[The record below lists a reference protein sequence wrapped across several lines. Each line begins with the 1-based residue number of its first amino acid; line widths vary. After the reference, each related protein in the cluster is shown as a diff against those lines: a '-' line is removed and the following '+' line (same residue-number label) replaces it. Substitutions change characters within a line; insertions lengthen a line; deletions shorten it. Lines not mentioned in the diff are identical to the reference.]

1 MKYNGWFTLCV
12 VLQSSLWSLF
22 TSSPTPFDA
31 YNADY
36 KSSQYNVY
44 RLSYR
49 RSSTNLEEAKKL
61 KLYWKYHLLASCSEC
76 SLAYRFSY
84 SALRGRGNKDSR
96 MSRTFFRRLCK
107 SFYLILSD
115 LRYSVLIPWSTLL
128 RSPDWVV
135 REVSRHVYNK
145 QQRRRYDYK
154 CMPQQ
159 QIKINIPQVFM
170 RVKTLILTLKRAQ
183 GKKTIRH
190 VINYRPGRE
199 GIPYERGGYARR
211 KFWIKPLKET
221 NLGVAQPFLT
231 PKSDHFKLWLHESSK

>member
-1 MKYNGWFTLCV
+1 M
-12 VLQSSLWSLF
+12 
-22 TSSPTPFDA
+22 
-31 YNADY
+31 
-36 KSSQYNVY
+36 
-44 RLSYR
+44 
-49 RSSTNLEEAKKL
+49 
-61 KLYWKYHLLASCSEC
+61 LASCSEC

-96 MSRTFFRRLCK
+96 MSRTFFRCLCK

-145 QQRRRYDYK
+145 QQRRLYDYK

-211 KFWIKPLKET
+211 KFWIKPLLKGDQSRRGPTFFWPPKAIILNFDYMNRVNKT
-221 NLGVAQPFLT
+221 NWKHIIFKYFFECNPKRDFTAKYKGVLPRT
-231 PKSDHFKLWLHESSK
+231 P